1 VTVPAQCRT
10 CTDLRDLWDCEFHEY
25 EREHGKHAAFVVR
38 RDKPEIQFIMWSDFY
53 KEYLAQFE
61 HHPDTR
67 VELELDNCSKC
78 GYVHGY
84 DGCIA

>member
-1 VTVPAQCRT
+1 
-10 CTDLRDLWDCEFHEY
+10 
-25 EREHGKHAAFVVR
+25 VVR

-67 VELELDNCSKC
+67 VELELDNCSKF